1 MCARTVGMQWK
12 PNSVAK
18 FNQTLANDIL
28 ITYWTC

>member
-1 MCARTVGMQWK
+1 MCTRTVRIQWK

-28 ITYWTC
+28 ITHWTY